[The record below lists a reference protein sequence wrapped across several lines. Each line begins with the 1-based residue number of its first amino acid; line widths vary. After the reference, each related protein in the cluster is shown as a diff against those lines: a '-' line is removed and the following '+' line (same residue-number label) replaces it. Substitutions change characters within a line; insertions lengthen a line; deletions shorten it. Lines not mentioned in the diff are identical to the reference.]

1 MKRALKISIAFN
13 IIFLVIGILIFFAFG
28 GIDYVK
34 LKFNEKTSEGNDGY
48 GFNYNTKRS
57 ILEVLPLNKEGIFFV
72 GNSITENCQ
81 WNELFE
87 NDKISNRGISGDV
100 INGLID
106 RIDGIIL
113 NKPKKIFLMIG
124 INDLRKKR
132 SVEQILTDYERLL
145 TILKKESPDSELF
158 IQSIL
163 PTDNGLNRKNDD
175 IIAIN
180 TNLVRLADKFG
191 YTYINLFP
199 LFVDESNSLNANLT
213 YDGVHIN
220 GSGYLLWKNAIKKY
234 VEQ

>member
-1 MKRALKISIAFN
+1 MK
-13 IIFLVIGILIFFAFG
+13 
-28 GIDYVK
+28 
-34 LKFNEKTSEGNDGY
+34 KTSEGNDGY